1 MQRQALPTCAPEPS
15 RLMVV
20 RNGTCSMTAYPL
32 APIRARGR
40 DWFRRTAMGLFGEPC
55 ASRWVGLFP
64 YEFVE
69 LGRFELFS
77 FAQEDDSMKALPI
90 LDEMATGIDVGSERV
105 HVSVGGQ
112 TPQVFGTM
120 TRDVQEVVAWL
131 HEQGV
136 RSVAMEAT
144 GVYWMCLY
152 AALQVA
158 QIEVLVV
165 NGRHVRNLPGRKTD
179 MADCQWLATLHAHG
193 LLRSGFVPPPDI
205 RRLQDYLRLR
215 EDHISLAGSHVQHMQ
230 KALERMN
237 VKFHDVISDLAG
249 ASGMKVVRAI
259 LGGERQPPALLALCD
274 VQIRKNKAD
283 RVLESLRGTWG
294 AEHLFALR
302 QAVAAWDFYQV
313 QIAECDR
320 AIEEV
325 LQGLSGPPS
334 EDAQPPQGRSSKPGG
349 TNTPHIPQ
357 LHRMLVQLCD
367 GRDPTVVPG
376 MADYS
381 LLRVIG
387 EVGLDLGKWPS
398 AKHFAAWTGLAPG
411 TAQSGKRRR
420 NQARQTNRTGQM
432 FCAMARSVGN
442 SVDTAFGGA
451 YRRLK
456 ARRGGL
462 VANKALARKLAVMF
476 WQMMVHGVEYV
487 EQGLKKYEV
496 RAALSEQRVLS
507 KLARKHGLQLVPSA
521 KALA

>member
-1 MQRQALPTCAPEPS
+1 
-15 RLMVV
+15 
-20 RNGTCSMTAYPL
+20 
-32 APIRARGR
+32 
-40 DWFRRTAMGLFGEPC
+40 
-55 ASRWVGLFP
+55 
-64 YEFVE
+64 
-69 LGRFELFS
+69 
-77 FAQEDDSMKALPI
+77 MKALPI
-90 LDEMATGIDVGSERV
+90 LDEMATGIDVGSERL
-105 HVSVGGQ
+105 HASVGGQ
-112 TPQVFGTM
+112 TPRVFGTM

-131 HEQGV
+131 QEQKV

-144 GVYWMCLY
+144 GVYWMSLY
-152 AALQVA
+152 TALQVA

-215 EDHISLAGSHVQHMQ
+215 EDHISLAASHVQHMQ

-237 VKFHDVISDLAG
+237 VKFHDVISDLSG
-249 ASGMKVVRAI
+249 VSGMKVVRAI
-259 LGGERQPPALLALCD
+259 VAGERRAQALLALCD
-274 VQIRKNKAD
+274 VQIRKNKAE
-283 RVLESLRGTWG
+283 RVLESLRGSWS
-294 AEHLFALR
+294 AEQLFALR
-302 QAVAAWDFYQV
+302 HALAAWDFYQT
-313 QIAECDR
+313 QITECDR

-325 LQGLSGPPS
+325 LQDLSGPSS
-334 EDAQPPQGRSSKPGG
+334 EGAQPPQGRNKPGG
-349 TNTPHIPQ
+349 TNTPHIPG

-367 GRDPTVVPG
+367 GRDPTSVPG

-387 EVGLDLGKWPS
+387 EVGVDLSKWPS

-487 EQGLKKYEV
+487 EHGLRKYEV
-496 RAALSEQRVLS
+496 RSALSEQRVLH
-507 KLARKHGLQLVPSA
+507 KLARKHGLQLVASPA
-521 KALA
+521 AA